1 MSETSAD
8 DRDSYLVELDGEL
21 LIGGV
26 ILSEWC
32 SFIVAATDAAF
43 IQGADLPAILTAV
56 AAIETYLRA
65 ESADDKRL
73 PLAALI
79 DAATVDPD
87 LRRDLHR
94 LRSYRNRWVHVE
106 APWEDSQV
114 LERPEALHQ
123 ELDEMARF
131 AVRTLRRTIYS
142 DQWL

>member
-1 MSETSAD
+1 VREPSAD
-8 DRDSYLVELDGEL
+8 DREAYLVQLDGEL

-43 IQGADLPAILTAV
+43 IQGTDLPVILTAV

-65 ESADDKRL
+65 ESAAAKRL

-79 DAATVDPD
+79 DAATVDPE

-94 LRSYRNRWVHVE
+94 LRAYRNRWVHVD

-131 AVRTLRRTIYS
+131 AVLTLRRTIYC

>member
-1 MSETSAD
+1 MSDASSD
-8 DRDSYLVELDGEL
+8 DREAYLAQLDGEL

-32 SFIVAATDAAF
+32 SFIVAVTDAAF
-43 IQGADLPAILTAV
+43 IQGSDLPAILTAV

-65 ESADDKRL
+65 ESAAEKRS
-73 PLAALI
+73 PLADII
-79 DAATVDPD
+79 DAAIVDPG

-94 LRSYRNRWVHVE
+94 LGVYRNRWVHVE
-106 APWEDSQV
+106 APWEDSEV
-114 LERPEALHQ
+114 LERPEALYQ

-142 DQWL
+142 DQSL